1 MVAHCGSSK
10 KCLHG
15 HCREEME
22 QHIRMYFNISLFI
35 FLIKFNLL
43 QVFLWIPKSL
53 THHEERTSRET
64 YTWWS
69 LHFMNCENHPQQK
82 QRILQDTG
90 RVFECTQSGALL
102 SLRHQLTY
110 LKQQLPYTC
119 QRWLTTIAI
128 GSSID
133 PLHHSNWLAASTWN
147 VQPAN
152 VKVEK
157 PKLETNAMSSR
168 LCVLLLVDASLRS
181 AGIREEETIECPQ
194 TNPKLEAIMAQC
206 FGSLHEWT
214 DTVYRCR
221 LLKCYTFWQRF
232 FVQCVCVVLYHNI
245 QLNDGE
251 IHHSYETN
259 FLVSWCTY
267 WQLNLAFAETWLI
280 LWKGLRTVRLTHA
293 LVSMKND
300 LRCTRRN
307 FN

>member
-1 MVAHCGSSK
+1 
-10 KCLHG
+10 
-15 HCREEME
+15 ME
-22 QHIRMYFNISLFI
+22 QHIRMYCNISLFL

-43 QVFLWIPKSL
+43 QVFLWIQKSL

-152 VKVEK
+152 VKVER

-181 AGIREEETIECPQ
+181 AGIREDETILNVRKQ
-194 TNPKLEAIMAQC
+194 TPNWRPWWRNASGHCMIGQTPSGGAGHWNVTLSGK
-206 FGSLHEWT
+206 GSLYS
-214 DTVYRCR
+214 VY
-221 LLKCYTFWQRF
+221 
-232 FVQCVCVVLYHNI
+232 VLYCITIFNSMMVRFIILMKWISWWVGAPIGSWIWLLQKHD
-245 QLNDGE
+245 LF
-251 IHHSYETN
+251 YERVWELSVLPMLSCRWRTICDAHAGI
-259 FLVSWCTY
+259 SIKDCH
-267 WQLNLAFAETWLI
+267 TWP
-280 LWKGLRTVRLTHA
+280 VQ
-293 LVSMKND
+293 
-300 LRCTRRN
+300 
-307 FN
+307 